1 MELAGKTAVVTGAAA
16 STGRAIAQRLGREG
30 AAVVVADIDAELGNQ
45 TVRQIQVEGGVER
58 GSCAPTSGLAM
69 TSSTWWRSPTGPMTV
84 STFW

>member
-16 STGRAIAQRLGREG
+16 GTGRAIAQRLGREG

-45 TVRQIQVEGGVER
+45 TVRQIQAEGGR
-58 GSCAPTSGLAM
+58 ASSCAPTSGLAM